1 MGKNYVEIADS
12 IEMLS
17 GQKWR
22 RLRYWRLCC
31 FTPLLVVMAMLLF
44 NYSAIGQNTKTAEV
58 VAAFG
63 VDGDVW
69 AAQELEAPAPGFNSD
84 DWFGD
89 DPQDGGGYP
98 GWGVIDATLWDS
110 SPSTI
115 LGWIANHQS
124 FEFRMSVPR
133 WSQWQSDDGMTY
145 EWIDGV
151 YGRDNVSVGGL
162 SDSTTFTGT
171 KDKNAQDPHTWNL
184 GIKGSPQKNDLVDI
198 FGYIRQRTSGDEH
211 RIAYGAASTI
221 SADGSS
227 HTDFEFFRRNLSYDP
242 NLGVFGNLDATT
254 MGHTAWTF
262 DTDGTRLV
270 AGDLVFSTDFEKG
283 GKNPTY
289 SVRVWIAVA
298 DGDTSVFNHWVNR
311 PFDLTGI
318 YDVDPNDAP
327 YGYFEIAPKGTVT
340 GESTQDPDVWA
351 TVNVSGTTAAPP
363 WGTLAGSQGKV
374 FQSYLQYQITEV
386 AIDLTA
392 FGLDTQFGE
401 GQNDNCVNLLGTL
414 IVKTRSSQEFTAELK
429 DFAGPYRFGNAIDFE
444 VVVNDGDTCDNL
456 GPVIFRSE
464 IVTENIDPTDQNWS
478 YQWYQGATLLS
489 GETDDSLVI
498 NTVDLDMD
506 GYVYWLEVEHVRTG
520 CTRADSAVLTVHEN
534 PTCEVLVTDESHF
547 EAYDGTAT
555 VVPSGGT
562 APYTYFWEAVNGGS
576 VADSIKTDSILTG
589 LGSGVYI
596 VTVTDAFGCVST
608 CNDTIDHLPTAPTC
622 EVFTSHIECFGAA
635 DGMAWCEITPNP
647 NGAYPPYTYYWSKD
661 GAPYDTTTTSSLV
674 DTLYGLEPGV
684 YTAEVY
690 DAFDPNGSFCGGEVT
705 QEPYKPLELV
715 CFPDT
720 TLESCQTQAEIDNI
734 FSAWLTNFTA
744 TGGTDPLDTV
754 FMVGVDT
761 ISLDTLV
768 APDKCGGEIEVYI
781 YLSDYCGLDTFC
793 SGTFTVPTP
802 EAVSALAPG
811 SIYYSSC
818 DFADQTN
825 LDTTFQNWLDL
836 FVVTNNGGCDS
847 VGKGK
852 EGLVAPDVC
861 LGDTVNVVYSIYDGC
876 TSDTV
881 RASFGV
887 SARDTIDVDGPA
899 SEYHTSCEYVDQ
911 NDLNAKF
918 KAWIDKFVVLSNE
931 CNVPEPDLSGIQ
943 APDVCLGDTI
953 DIVFGIGDL
962 CTSDTV
968 RASFGVSARDTVD
981 VEGPQTEYHT
991 SCDFADQVDLDTTFA
1006 NWLAMFKVLSNECN
1020 VQEPDLSG
1028 VQTPDLCSGDT
1039 VNIVYGIGDLCTSDT
1054 VRASFGV
1061 SARDSITVSCNSNTL
1076 QCDAIDIAGAYQAWV
1091 DGFTYAGGCVG
1102 KVSTNIADV
1111 PLLSEIDLT
1120 TGGTLTFN
1128 YKAWDDCTIDSVTCT
1143 FTLPACEECET
1154 AYGVY
1159 PDSICFLDNTTG
1171 YTFSNWGWS
1180 NHMNAANFPV
1190 ILDVY
1195 AGNSSCDIISEK
1207 MGEVTVSLNNGDL
1220 VVHYV
1225 TFGPFYMSQI
1235 HLNVNCWPFV
1245 VKDNGGVSVSPGQ
1258 YSVNITG
1265 LSYVTDYT
1273 ITIPASKLGAIN
1285 LGDFYLIAHAVACYL
1300 PGTQEAPESNSG
1312 SMTYN
1317 DMPIPC
1323 VYPSKSGEIATAEAA
1338 IEAELAP
1345 SDLKVYPN
1353 PFTDKVTF
1361 EFVSG
1366 VDAYGVLEIYNITGQ
1381 KVARILDRPVEAG
1394 VMNRIEYAPE
1404 HGVTG
1409 MYLYRLDLD
1418 GKLQMGRIIYKE

>member
-1 MGKNYVEIADS
+1 MGKNYVEIADN

-44 NYSAIGQNTKTAEV
+44 NYSAIGQNTKSAEV

-89 DPQDGGGYP
+89 DPQDGGGFP
-98 GWGVIDATLWDS
+98 GWGVIDASLWDS

-133 WSQWQSDDGMTY
+133 WSLWQSDDGMTY

-184 GIKGSPQKNDLVDI
+184 GIKGSPQKNDLVDV

-242 NLGVFGNLDATT
+242 NLGMFGNLDATT

-298 DGDTSVFNHWVNR
+298 DGDTSVFNNLVNR

-392 FGLDTQFGE
+392 FGLDTQYGE
-401 GQNDNCVNLLGTL
+401 GQNDDCVNLLGTL

-429 DFAGPYRFGNAIDFE
+429 DFAGPYRFGNAIDFD

-562 APYTYFWEAVNGGS
+562 APYTYFWEAANGGS
-576 VADSIKTDSILTG
+576 VADSIKTDSMLTG

-635 DGMAWCEITPNP
+635 DGMAWCEVTPNP

-674 DTLYGLEPGV
+674 DTLYGLEPGI

-761 ISLDTLV
+761 VSLDTLV

-781 YLSDYCGLDTFC
+781 YISDYCGLDTFC

-802 EAVSALAPG
+802 EAVSAQAPG

-818 DFADQTN
+818 DFADQTD

-876 TSDTV
+876 TTDTVRGSFGVSARDTVDVDGPATEYHTSCEYVDQDDLNAKFKAWIDKFVVNSNECNAPVSDLSGIQAPDVCLGDTIDIVFGVGDLCTSDTV

-887 SARDTIDVDGPA
+887 SARDTVDVEGPQT
-899 SEYHTSCEYVDQ
+899 EYHTSCDFADQ
-911 NDLNAKF
+911 TDLDTTFANWLAMF
-918 KAWIDKFVVLSNE
+918 KVLSNE

-981 VEGPQTEYHT
+981 VEGPQTKHYT
-991 SCDFADQVDLDTTFA
+991 SCDFADQTDLDTTFA
-1006 NWLAMFKVLSNECN
+1006 NWLAMFKVNSNECN
-1020 VQEPDLSG
+1020 VPEPDLSG
-1028 VQTPDLCSGDT
+1028 IQAPDVCLGDT
-1039 VNIVYGIGDLCTSDT
+1039 IDIVFGIG
-1054 VRASFGV
+1054 
-1061 SARDSITVSCNSNTL
+1061 
-1076 QCDAIDIAGAYQAWV
+1076 
-1091 DGFTYAGGCVG
+1091 
-1102 KVSTNIADV
+1102 
-1111 PLLSEIDLT
+1111 
-1120 TGGTLTFN
+1120 
-1128 YKAWDDCTIDSVTCT
+1128 
-1143 FTLPACEECET
+1143 
-1154 AYGVY
+1154 
-1159 PDSICFLDNTTG
+1159 
-1171 YTFSNWGWS
+1171 
-1180 NHMNAANFPV
+1180 
-1190 ILDVY
+1190 
-1195 AGNSSCDIISEK
+1195 
-1207 MGEVTVSLNNGDL
+1207 
-1220 VVHYV
+1220 
-1225 TFGPFYMSQI
+1225 
-1235 HLNVNCWPFV
+1235 
-1245 VKDNGGVSVSPGQ
+1245 
-1258 YSVNITG
+1258 
-1265 LSYVTDYT
+1265 
-1273 ITIPASKLGAIN
+1273 
-1285 LGDFYLIAHAVACYL
+1285 
-1300 PGTQEAPESNSG
+1300 
-1312 SMTYN
+1312 
-1317 DMPIPC
+1317 
-1323 VYPSKSGEIATAEAA
+1323 
-1338 IEAELAP
+1338 
-1345 SDLKVYPN
+1345 
-1353 PFTDKVTF
+1353 
-1361 EFVSG
+1361 
-1366 VDAYGVLEIYNITGQ
+1366 
-1381 KVARILDRPVEAG
+1381 
-1394 VMNRIEYAPE
+1394 
-1404 HGVTG
+1404 
-1409 MYLYRLDLD
+1409 
-1418 GKLQMGRIIYKE
+1418 